1 MYGIVWVAWACFY
14 ASHWEKYNTGV
25 LFLPWAYD
33 FAMVSGSVLF
43 VMAGIFGVGLFRFT
57 IAGGHARCGH

>member
-1 MYGIVWVAWACFY
+1 MYGIVWVALACFY

-43 VMAGIFGVGLFRFT
+43 VMAGIFGV
-57 IAGGHARCGH
+57 